1 MAQDQVDNIRKI
13 DELRSRPVPPYD
25 EIKTIYTELYKR
37 QFNGIEDVNEA
48 FRLEDY
54 LNNTM
59 FFFFVAIAL
68 FLFTGVFPYIN
79 ILNYSFSVFS
89 IPSMISGV
97 ISVIIAC
104 YRIYKIGKII

>member
-1 MAQDQVDNIRKI
+1 MMNLKQCI
-13 DELRSRPVPPYD
+13 
-25 EIKTIYTELYKR
+25 TELYKR
-37 QFNGIEDVNEA
+37 QFHGVDDLSEA
-48 FRLEDY
+48 FRLEEY

-68 FLFTGVFPYIN
+68 FLSTGIFPYIN
-79 ILNYSFSVFS
+79 IFNYSFSVFS

-104 YRIYKIGKII
+104 YRIYKISKTI